1 MYDFIRKM
9 IEKKPLSTYSILILI
24 LIINK
29 IDL

>member
-24 LIINK
+24 INK